1 MPVEYKL
8 ITCLPKAFSVCSAF
22 LFSSRYLYSA
32 YVLLIILSL
41 PLSTLSCVHL
51 CPNLTVSMTLFNS
64 SRFLCCSIPS
74 FGLSTCLRKTLTIF
88 FIKCWNLHH
97 MKNNITYRGNTNN
110 TSVIIFFKI
119 ESQKLPAMVLCL
131 GEPTR
136 RFLLL
141 LIFISFLYLDFIFDL
156 HFVVVVLHLLM
167 FFIHICFSTSS
178 LTLPWTIP
186 EFLQSFYTFSL
197 DHRRVIRNTFI
208 FNHSVIFLPR
218 ALQSWLGIFYSQ
230 TFFTLW

>member
-1 MPVEYKL
+1 
-8 ITCLPKAFSVCSAF
+8 
-22 LFSSRYLYSA
+22 
-32 YVLLIILSL
+32 
-41 PLSTLSCVHL
+41 
-51 CPNLTVSMTLFNS
+51 
-64 SRFLCCSIPS
+64 
-74 FGLSTCLRKTLTIF
+74 
-88 FIKCWNLHH
+88 

-218 ALQSWLGIFYSQ
+218 ALQS
-230 TFFTLW
+230 